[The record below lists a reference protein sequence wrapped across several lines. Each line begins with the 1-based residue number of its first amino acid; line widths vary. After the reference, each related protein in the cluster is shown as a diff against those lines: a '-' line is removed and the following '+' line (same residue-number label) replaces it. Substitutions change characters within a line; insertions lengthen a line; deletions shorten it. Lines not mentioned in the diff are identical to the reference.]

1 MPLVAVSGTIE
12 YMKPKNGKIV
22 HYDKEADVLAV
33 YLSRGR
39 AEELAEIAPGISVE
53 LGSAGNVV
61 GFEILNASKV
71 LRSFLNSAKRPGVHA
86 RA

>member
-1 MPLVAVSGTIE
+1 M
-12 YMKPKNGKIV
+12 
-22 HYDKEADVLAV
+22 HYDKEIDVLAV

-71 LRSFLNSAKRPGVHA
+71 
-86 RA
+86 